1 MISTFLRYELKYI
14 IPVTTAHRVMEDV
27 RKRLPPDR
35 YGGEA
40 GYRVISLYF
49 DSPALDAFWNKIE
62 GLKFRRKLR
71 QRIYPGADIT
81 QAKRG
86 MVEIKERIN
95 RTVKK
100 RRLELPLEEGYA
112 LCTGGPIPSGLSDM
126 DRAVALE
133 VSYMARGQSLQPT
146 AITSYIRQAFVGED
160 VNTGVRI
167 TFDTDLRARIHALRV
182 EEEAR
187 NRLFVPPDW
196 CIMEVKVN
204 EAVPDWIVSML
215 ARHQC
220 PLRRISKYCAGLA
233 ALKGLPT
240 MHLAMAPAGV
250 TAETET
256 DG

>member
-86 MVEIKERIN
+86 MVEIKERI
-95 RTVKK
+95 
-100 RRLELPLEEGYA
+100 A